1 MKKISIIILTKNE
14 ENDIEATIQN
24 AWQCADEVLIVDS
37 ESTDRTVE
45 LAVKNGA
52 RVVFRAWDND
62 FAAQRNFALTQTDA
76 DWVLY
81 LDADEHLNAELVSAI
96 KKIITAD
103 VSGYTSKHVSDSN
116 SNQHG
121 IVQSESNS
129 PAACNIH
136 RKGLK
141 QYSLRRK
148 SVAFGK
154 KFSYGPL
161 HPDWVPRL
169 FPRESVT
176 WVGKVHEHPECS
188 LPLEKLP
195 GHIEHYTYRNWQEW
209 EAKMSRYSTIWAEEA
224 YKSGRRTSLPVALL
238 HGIASLFSTL
248 ILRLGFLDGW
258 MGISLSC
265 MYFSYTMLKYLKLYG
280 MQKGIQGEH
289 V

>member
-1 MKKISIIILTKNE
+1 MSKLAVIILTKNE

-24 AWQCADEVLIVDS
+24 AWRCADEVLVVDS
-37 ESTDRTVE
+37 GSTDRTLE
-45 LAVKNGA
+45 LAEKSGA
-52 RVVFRAWDND
+52 RVVFRVWDND
-62 FAAQRNFALTQTDA
+62 FAAQRNFALMQTDA

-81 LDADEHLNAELVSAI
+81 LDADEHLNDELVSAV
-96 KKIITAD
+96 KKIVTAG
-103 VSGYTSKHVSDSN
+103 VLGYASKYDSDSS
-116 SNQHG
+116 SNQQG
-121 IVQSESNS
+121 TIQPESNLS
-129 PAACNIH
+129 ATGNAD
-136 RKGLK
+136 RTVMK
-141 QYSLRRK
+141 QYSLQRK

-169 FPRESVT
+169 FPRKSIT
-176 WVGKVHEHPECS
+176 WVGKVHEHPECK

-209 EAKMSRYSTIWAEEA
+209 EEKMSRYSTIWAEEA
-224 YKSGRRTSLPVALL
+224 YKNGRRTSLPVALL

-258 MGISLSC
+258 MGICLSC

-280 MQKGIQGEH
+280 MQKGIQG
-289 V
+289 